1 MRGCPRRI
9 LPWEQKKSTPS
20 RGVDGLMQPVPAHN
34 NIYRTH
40 IGRLD
45 LSSRARR
52 GRDEDCRTK
61 TPWYANRRFDV
72 YSVVLFLLYLFL
84 SLTVSA
90 QTLPARYA
98 VIPDNPRPGEP
109 VTIGISINAGAKSAA
124 LIVEGKR
131 LTRAAFFPVPAE
143 STATEGAPGGGRQPF
158 MAAVL
163 TVPATAKPGSAVI
176 VVETAAGNLG
186 EIAIT
191 IAGREFVSEI
201 IELNP
206 TLTGIR
212 TEPDPQKTTEA
223 NHLWSILNRT
233 GSDTYHSSAFNP
245 PVSSTRRTSFFGD
258 RRVYQYSN
266 GKSDIS
272 IHAGIDYGV
281 PTGTQVT
288 ACGQGRVVLA
298 RFRIV
303 TGNSVIIEHLPG
315 VYSLYYHLD
324 KIEVA
329 EGVLVN
335 SGTLIGLSG
344 ATGLAT
350 GPHLHWEIRVSG
362 ENTDPDAF
370 IARPI
375 LDKETILSK
384 MYP

>member
-1 MRGCPRRI
+1 LHGGIR
-9 LPWEQKKSTPS
+9 
-20 RGVDGLMQPVPAHN
+20 
-34 NIYRTH
+34 
-40 IGRLD
+40 
-45 LSSRARR
+45 
-52 GRDEDCRTK
+52 DCRTK
-61 TPWYANRRFDV
+61 TPCNSKLSNGQQ
-72 YSVVLFLLYLFL
+72 YSVVMFLLYLFL
-84 SLTVSA
+84 SSTINA

-109 VTIGISINAGAKSAA
+109 VTIGISVNAKAKSAA
-124 LIVEGKR
+124 LLVDGKR
-131 LTRAAFFPVPAE
+131 LARAAFFLIPAE
-143 STATEGAPGGGRQPF
+143 NTTDGEKRSF

-163 TVPATAKPGSAVI
+163 AVPATAKPGSAVI

-191 IAGREFVSEI
+191 IAGREFVSEV

-212 TEPDPQKTTEA
+212 TEPDPKKTTEA
-223 NHLWSILNRT
+223 EYLWSILNRT
-233 GSDTYHSSAFNP
+233 GADSYHFGAFNP
-245 PVSSTRRTSFFGD
+245 PVISTRRTSFFGD

-288 ACGQGRVVLA
+288 ACAQGKVVLA
-298 RFRIV
+298 RNRIV

-329 EGVLVN
+329 EGAVVD
-335 SGTLIGLSG
+335 SGALIGLSG

-375 LDKETILSK
+375 LDKDAILSK

>member
-1 MRGCPRRI
+1 MFVVKASCQHRRI
-9 LPWEQKKSTPS
+9 TNNN
-20 RGVDGLMQPVPAHN
+20 PVPQS
-34 NIYRTH
+34 
-40 IGRLD
+40 L
-45 LSSRARR
+45 
-52 GRDEDCRTK
+52 
-61 TPWYANRRFDV
+61 FF
-72 YSVVLFLLYLFL
+72 FLLYLFL
-84 SLTVSA
+84 ASIINA
-90 QTLPARYA
+90 QSLPARYA

-109 VTIGISINAGAKSAA
+109 VTIGISVNAGAKSAA
-124 LIVEGKR
+124 LMVGGKR
-131 LTRAAFFPVPAE
+131 LTRAAFFPVPVE
-143 STATEGAPGGGRQPF
+143 NEKQPF

-186 EIAIT
+186 EIAII
-191 IAGREFVSEI
+191 IAEREFVSEI

-212 TEPDPQKTTEA
+212 TEPDPKKTAEA
-223 NHLWSILNRT
+223 EHLWSILNRT
-233 GSDTYHSSAFNP
+233 GADSYHFGAFSP

-281 PTGTQVT
+281 PKGTQVT
-288 ACGQGRVVLA
+288 ACAQGKVVLA
-298 RFRIV
+298 RNRIV

-329 EGVLVN
+329 EGALVD
-335 SGTLIGLSG
+335 SGTLLGLSG

-375 LDKETILSK
+375 LDKEAILSK